1 MTTYLFTHRDCLF
14 HDTGTGHPER
24 ADRLRAV
31 LHQLDP
37 ENFPTLVRREAPL
50 ASREQLALAH
60 TQAHLD
66 HLTARAPVA
75 GIIDLDPDTKMS
87 PGSQTAALYAAGAV
101 VAAID
106 AVMETPQS
114 SAFCAIRPPGHHAE
128 ANRAM
133 GFCLY
138 NNVAVG
144 AYYARKK
151 YGLERIAVV
160 DFDVHHG
167 NGTQAIFERDPGMF
181 YASTHQ
187 APFYPGTG
195 DASETGV
202 GNIVNVPLAA
212 GSGSRAFREAYDTVI
227 LPALEA
233 FRPELVIISAGFDG
247 HEKDPIGNH
256 KLTGADYSWLTKKLM
271 VLADKHASGRVVS
284 ALEGGYDLEGLADG
298 SHAHVKALLRD

>member
-31 LHQLDP
+31 LHKLDL
-37 ENFPTLVRREAPL
+37 ENFPMLERRDAPL
-50 ASREQLALAH
+50 ASQEQLALAH
-60 TQAHLD
+60 DKAHLD
-66 HLTARAPVA
+66 YLVTRAPSV
-75 GIIDLDPDTKMS
+75 GIIELDPDTKMS
-87 PGSQTAALYAAGAV
+87 PGSQTAAQYAAGAV
-101 VAAID
+101 IAAID
-106 AVMETPQS
+106 VVMDEAKTN
-114 SAFCAIRPPGHHAE
+114 AFCAIRPPGHHAE
-128 ANRAM
+128 ADHAM

-138 NNVAVG
+138 NNVAIG

-151 YGLERIAVV
+151 YNLERIAVV

-187 APFYPGTG
+187 AHFYPGTG

-202 GNIVNVPLAA
+202 GNIVNVPLVA
-212 GSGSRAFREAYDTVI
+212 GSGSRAFREAYDNVI

-233 FRPELVIISAGFDG
+233 FRPELIIISAGFDG
-247 HEKDPIGNH
+247 HEKDPLANLN
-256 KLTGADYSWLTKKLM
+256 LTAADFGWITKKL
-271 VLADKHASGRVVS
+271 VAIADSQSGGRIVS
-284 ALEGGYDLEGLADG
+284 ALEGGYDLEGLAEGVD
-298 SHAHVKALLRD
+298 AHVKALLRT

>member
-14 HDTGTGHPER
+14 HDTGVGHPER

-31 LHQLDP
+31 LHQLDL
-37 ENFPTLVRREAPL
+37 ENFPALERVDAPL

-60 TQAHLD
+60 TEAHLD
-66 HLTARAPVA
+66 GLVARAPVA
-75 GIIDLDPDTKMS
+75 GIINLDPDTKMS
-87 PGSQTAALYAAGAV
+87 PGSQMAAMRAAGAV
-101 VAAID
+101 IAAID
-106 AVMETPQS
+106 AVMKNKKS
-114 SAFCAIRPPGHHAE
+114 NAFCAIRPPGHHAE
-128 ANRAM
+128 ADRAM

-138 NNVAVG
+138 NNVAIG
-144 AYYARKK
+144 AYHARKK
-151 YGLERIAVV
+151 YGLERVAVV

-167 NGTQAIFERDPGMF
+167 NGTQAIFEKDAGLL
-181 YASTHQ
+181 YASSHQ

-212 GSGSRAFREAYDTVI
+212 GSGSRAFREAYDNII

-233 FRPELVIISAGFDG
+233 FRPELLIISAGFDA
-247 HEKDPIGNH
+247 HEKDPLANLN
-256 KLTGADYSWLTKKLM
+256 LTGADYGWITKKL
-271 VLADKHASGRVVS
+271 VALADRHAAGRVVS

-298 SHAHVKALLRD
+298 VDAHVKALLRA